1 MTSCGQQPL
10 NVLAILS
17 LLISAGR
24 TPQDA
29 QWEVGSGGGGW
40 AGTGGSFPGSLLAQP
55 ELWVLTGVT
64 LVRS

>member
-10 NVLAILS
+10 NVLAVLS

-24 TPQDA
+24 TP
-29 QWEVGSGGGGW
+29 GMLGGRWAAG
-40 AGTGGSFPGSLLAQP
+40 AGTGRSFPGSLLAQP
-55 ELWVLTGVT
+55 ELWVLTEVT